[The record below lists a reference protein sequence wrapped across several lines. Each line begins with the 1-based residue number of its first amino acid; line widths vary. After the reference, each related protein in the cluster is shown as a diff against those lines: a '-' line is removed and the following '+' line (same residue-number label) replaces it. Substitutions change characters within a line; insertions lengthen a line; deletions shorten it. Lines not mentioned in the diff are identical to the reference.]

1 MCVWYAKNC
10 CWNEL
15 NGTYHLFYVL
25 VLYGYASGALLVCYL
40 CYLDVY
46 ADVYVAFYAV
56 YSAVFCCYAAE
67 TIVMPLLS
75 GSGKNTR
82 GLPLPATGGGYG
94 KIPYPTTGT
103 GTGNG

>member
-1 MCVWYAKNC
+1 MLKTAAGMSSMAPTICFMSLFCMAMHLEL
-10 CWNEL
+10 CWC
-15 NGTYHLFYVL
+15 
-25 VLYGYASGALLVCYL
+25 AICAIWMLVCYL

-67 TIVMPLLS
+67 TIVMLLLS

-82 GLPLPATGGGYG
+82 GLPLPVTGGGYG
-94 KIPYPTTGT
+94 
-103 GTGNG
+103 